1 MAEMKGIIDLYKI
14 GRGPSS
20 SHTLGPAAAAE
31 QFLIDFPNAER
42 FTIEL
47 FGSLAATGRGH
58 LTDRAISDVLGRDRC
73 SFQWHPETELPGHP
87 NGMRMTAHGSGKD
100 SPGIREVYSV
110 GGGSILYPGLSEA
123 PRPYEHESLQSILA
137 YCNHEEV
144 PLWSYAYQREPGL
157 EEHLKQVW
165 TAMTQSIQ
173 RGLLAEGSLPGGLK
187 LPRKASQYMAR
198 VRDTRGITRDLGRL
212 FANALAVSEENAAGG
227 VVVTAPT
234 CGASGVVPAVL
245 AFYAESHKLPEERIF
260 RALAIAGLIGI
271 LVRHNAS
278 VSGAEVGC
286 QGEVGTACAMAAA
299 AAAHLIGGTRKQVEY
314 AAEMGLEHH
323 LGLTCDPVQG
333 LVQIP
338 CIERNAMAAARA
350 VEAAVYALQSDGS
363 HSVSF
368 DQVVETMYRTGKD
381 LGRDYRETSEGG
393 LARTFRPFA
402 GGTG

>member
-1 MAEMKGIIDLYKI
+1 MSFMKGIIDLYKA

-31 QFLIDFPNAER
+31 LFLKEFPEGDG
-42 FTIEL
+42 FTVEL

-58 LTDRAISDVLGRDRC
+58 LTDKAVSDVLGSARC
-73 SFQWHPETELPGHP
+73 SIEWHPEKELPEHP
-87 NGMRMTAHGSGKD
+87 NGMRLTAWGNGHTILGS
-100 SPGIREVYSV
+100 REVYSV
-110 GGGSILYPGLSEA
+110 GGGSILYPGQPEA
-123 PRPYEHESLQSILA
+123 PRPYEHTSLAEVLA
-137 YCNHEEV
+137 YCDKEEI
-144 PLWSYAYQREPGL
+144 PLWTYAYLREPEL
-157 EEHLKQVW
+157 EAHLRQIWEVMRKC
-165 TAMTQSIQ
+165 IH
-173 RGLLAEGSLPGGLK
+173 RGLLAEGHLPGGLK

-198 VRDTRGITRDLGRL
+198 VQAARGLTRDLGRL
-212 FANALAVSEENAAGG
+212 FASALAVSEENASGG

-245 AFYAESHKLPEERIF
+245 SFYAESHKLPDERIH
-260 RALAIAGLIGI
+260 RALAVAGIIGI

-278 VSGAEVGC
+278 ISGAEVGC

-299 AAAHLIGGTRKQVEY
+299 AAAHLIGGSRKQIEY

-350 VEAAVYALQSDGS
+350 VESAVYALQSDGS

-381 LGRDYRETSEGG
+381 LGRDYRETAVGG
-393 LARTFRPFA
+393 LARTFRPSFEK
-402 GGTG
+402 GS

>member
-1 MAEMKGIIDLYKI
+1 MAFMKGIIDLYKP

-31 QFLIDFPNAER
+31 RFLEEFPGGES
-42 FTIEL
+42 FDVEL

-58 LTDRAISDVLGRDRC
+58 LTDQAITDVLGRERC
-73 SFQWHPETELPGHP
+73 TIQWYPDKELPEHP
-87 NGMRMTAHGSGKD
+87 NGMRLSARDAGKKLLGS
-100 SPGIREVYSV
+100 REVYSV
-110 GGGSILYPGLSEA
+110 GGGSILYPGLPEA
-123 PRPYEHESLQSILA
+123 PRPYEHESLAAVLT
-137 YCNHEEV
+137 YCAREEI
-144 PLWSYAYQREPGL
+144 PLWNYAYLREPGL
-157 EEHLKQVW
+157 EEHLRQVW
-165 TAMTQSIQ
+165 EVMKKSIQ
-173 RGLLAEGSLPGGLK
+173 RGLLAEGRLPGGLK

-198 VRDTRGITRDLGRL
+198 VRDARGITRDLGRL

-227 VVVTAPT
+227 IVVTAPT

-245 AFYAESHKLPEERIF
+245 AFYAESHKLPNERIY
-260 RALAIAGLIGI
+260 RALAVAGLIGI

-278 VSGAEVGC
+278 ISGAEVGC

-299 AAAHLIGGTRKQVEY
+299 AAAHLIGGTRNQVEY

-350 VEAAVYALQSDGS
+350 VESAVYALQSDGS

-368 DQVVETMYRTGKD
+368 DQVVETMYRTGRD
-381 LGRDYRETSEGG
+381 LGRDYRETSGGG
-393 LARTFRPFA
+393 LARTFRPFP
-402 GGTG
+402 GERG